1 MFLSLL
7 LVQLTTGQ
15 ECCPLHQSQITRLES
30 RLDQL
35 DLEVNA
41 LKEENHQLHDALA
54 RQQIRTDFKYQLTHG
69 NFDTRETII
78 FDRQVFDN
86 SNGAYDPAT
95 GVYTVGESGRYMFV
109 GYIWMNL
116 VEGDTFKSLRL
127 MVNGKP
133 VQYDHTREH
142 TTPNHFHATHQV
154 VHIGEFEEGDRV
166 WLERKY
172 GGILAIND
180 YYNYFYGSKL

>member
-1 MFLSLL
+1 M
-7 LVQLTTGQ
+7 
-15 ECCPLHQSQITRLES
+15 
-30 RLDQL
+30 
-35 DLEVNA
+35 NA
-41 LKEENHQLHDALA
+41 LKEENANLKA
-54 RQQIRTDFKYQLTHG
+54 RSDFKYQLTRG
-69 NFDTRETII
+69 NFGTRETII
-78 FDRQVFDN
+78 FDKLVLDN
-86 SNGAYDPAT
+86 TNGAYDPDT
-95 GVYTVGESGRYMFV
+95 GVYTVAENGRFMFI

-116 VEGDTFKSLRL
+116 IEGDTFKSLRL

-142 TTPNHFHATHQV
+142 ATPDHFHASHQV
-154 VHIGEFEEGDRV
+154 VHIGEYERGDRV